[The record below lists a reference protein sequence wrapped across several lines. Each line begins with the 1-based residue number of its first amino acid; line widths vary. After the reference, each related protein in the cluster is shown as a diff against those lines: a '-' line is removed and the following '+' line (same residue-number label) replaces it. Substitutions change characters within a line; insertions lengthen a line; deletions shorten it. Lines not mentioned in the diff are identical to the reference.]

1 MRYPHDKAAAEA
13 ESAKAEFDAAY
24 TALQEAQQRFSLA
37 LQRVDEALKN
47 RAATH
52 ERRGQ

>member
-1 MRYPHDKAAAEA
+1 MQNPHDKAAAEA

-24 TALQEAQQRFSLA
+24 TALQEAQQRFALA
-37 LQRVDEALKN
+37 LRRVGEALKN

-52 ERRGQ
+52 ERQ